1 MPSLRSACVGKI
13 ELRCSV
19 IQEKAVPPIRTM
31 ESHINKLHKYF
42 LWEAEGEFLLT
53 GR

>member
-1 MPSLRSACVGKI
+1 MPSLRSACAGEI

-19 IQEKAVPPIRTM
+19 ILEKAIPPIRPM

-42 LWEAEGEFLLT
+42 LWEAEGDFLLT
-53 GR
+53 VR